1 MVFKIYNTLTR
12 KIEVFKPLDGKKVRM
27 YTCGPTVY
35 RRAHIGNIR
44 AYISADVLRRTLEY
58 KGYKLLHVMNITDVG
73 HLTSDA
79 DTGEDKM
86 EKSAREERMSAWV
99 ISKKYTELFFEDIAT
114 LNIQKPHII
123 CKATD
128 HISEQIALIK
138 ILEKKGY
145 TYRTSDGIYFDTSKF
160 PRYGDLA
167 KLDISGLQ
175 AGARIEVGEKKNKT
189 DFALWKFS
197 KSGEKRD
204 MEWISP
210 WGKGFPGWHIE
221 CSAMSM
227 KYLGE
232 NFDIHTGGIDHIPIH
247 HTNEIAQSECA
258 TEKVPFVKYWIHSAF
273 LNVDNEKMSK
283 SLGNFYTVHDLIE
296 KGHTPKAI
304 RYLFISVNYRQPM
317 NFTFESLTYA
327 KNAVDRIN
335 TFYNSLERK
344 SKKDSTKIPALI
356 NLLLGR
362 FEEAMDNDL
371 NISEALSEIFIF
383 IRKVNK
389 INLSET
395 NIEKIREAFKKLDSI
410 LGILEEQFITP
421 PGYIENL
428 IKEREKA
435 RKEKDFKK
443 ADLIRS
449 TIEEKGFILED
460 TDKGV
465 KVKKK

>member
-232 NFDIHTGGIDHIPIH
+232 HFDIHTGGIDHIPIH
-247 HTNEIAQSECA
+247 HTNEIAQSEAA
-258 TEKVPFVKYWIHSAF
+258 TGKKFVNYWLHGAFLTFKGEKV
-273 LNVDNEKMSK
+273 SK
-283 SLGNFYTVHDLIE
+283 SKGGLYT
-296 KGHTPKAI
+296 
-304 RYLFISVNYRQPM
+304 
-317 NFTFESLTYA
+317 
-327 KNAVDRIN
+327 
-335 TFYNSLERK
+335 
-344 SKKDSTKIPALI
+344 
-356 NLLLGR
+356 
-362 FEEAMDNDL
+362 
-371 NISEALSEIFIF
+371 ISELQELGYKPLEYRYMCLLTHYRS
-383 IRKVNK
+383 
-389 INLSET
+389 S
-395 NIEKIREAFKKLDSI
+395 LDFS
-410 LGILEEQFITP
+410 
-421 PGYIENL
+421 IENL
-428 IKEREKA
+428 NAAKNGYEGLKNKIKLIDEKSHGEKGTKLLEDFNEAINDDMNMPLALQVLQKLIKSEEISGKSKLEIIKKMDEVLGLDLLKSEKVSITEQVKKLVEERWEAKKEKNFRLADELRLKVAELGFKILDKSHGYEIEKA
-435 RKEKDFKK
+435 
-443 ADLIRS
+443 
-449 TIEEKGFILED
+449 
-460 TDKGV
+460 
-465 KVKKK
+465 